1 MYGAL
6 HCSATILQDT
16 AVNADVSSRAAGSL
30 VQLGSASDVVI
41 NGLLDLLKDDS
52 FSLKSLGKVS
62 DRAAQSLVALSKH
75 SDAIKPALVQWIEQH
90 QQEDYVGNGID
101 ALWELVN

>member
-1 MYGAL
+1 MGVHY
-6 HCSATILQDT
+6 Q
-16 AVNADVSSRAAGSL
+16 AAESL
-30 VQLGSASDVVI
+30 GQLGSASDVVV

-52 FSLKSLGKVS
+52 FSEQTLDRVS
-62 DRAAQSLVALSKH
+62 DRATQSLVALSKH

-90 QQEDYVGNGID
+90 QQEEYVGNGID